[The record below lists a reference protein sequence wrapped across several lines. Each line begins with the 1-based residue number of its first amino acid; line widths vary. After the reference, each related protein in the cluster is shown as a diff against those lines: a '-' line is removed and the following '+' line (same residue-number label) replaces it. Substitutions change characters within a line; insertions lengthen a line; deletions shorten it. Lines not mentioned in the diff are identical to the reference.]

1 VKQARNVA
9 ILMLIALAIV
19 AVPGAGNLWALVGA
33 IVSLILFALLAYFA
47 GRFYRDHQLDV
58 YGLGDLDRAILYAS
72 IAIVAIVAVGWG
84 NLFDRTSSTIAAI
97 ALLAL
102 SAAGLVRVYRNW
114 QRY

>member
-9 ILMLIALAIV
+9 ILLLLALAVV
-19 AVPGAGNLWALVGA
+19 AVPGAADAAALAGA

-47 GRFYRDHQLDV
+47 GRFYREHQLDV
-58 YGLGDLDRAILYAS
+58 YGLGDTDRAILYGAFAL
-72 IAIVAIVAVGWG
+72 IAVVLVGGG
-84 NLFDRTSSTIAAI
+84 NLFDRTSGTVIAI

-102 SAAGLVRVYRNW
+102 AAAGLMRVYRNW

>member
-1 VKQARNVA
+1 MKQARNIA
-9 ILMLIALAIV
+9 ILMLLALAIV
-19 AVPGAGNLWALVGA
+19 AIPGAADAAALAGG

-58 YGLGDLDRAILYAS
+58 YGLGDTDRAILYAALAL
-72 IAIVAIVAVGWG
+72 IAVVVVGWG
-84 NLFDRTSSTIAAI
+84 HLFARTSGTVIAL

-102 SAAGLVRVYRNW
+102 SAGGLMRVYRNW

>member
-1 VKQARNVA
+1 MKQARNVA
-9 ILMLIALAIV
+9 IIMLIALAIV
-19 AVPGAGNLWALVGA
+19 AVPGAGNAAALFGA

-58 YGLGDLDRAILYAS
+58 YGLGDIDRAILYAA
-72 IAIVAIVAVGWG
+72 IALVAIVLAGWG
-84 NLFDRTSSTIAAI
+84 NLFNRSSGTIVAL

-102 SAAGLVRVYRNW
+102 AAGGLIRVYRNW